1 MHLKRASR
9 VRGADGPA
17 EGGQKA
23 GGRVWMGRPR
33 CLQNSRSSLEAVHPE
48 EVRDRSARSLPRH
61 GLRRTVQTSPR
72 GSQEDCAAGI
82 SLRGTSPPA
91 WAKGLCKLL
100 VAALTAGRRAS
111 TLAAPS
117 TPAAWAL
124 LGVPVGMATGV
135 GRAGS
140 QEEINYKRE
149 MIRLDLE
156 GRACWE
162 SPVLCERPQSNAAG
176 ATRCRAGR
184 RQSTEEG
191 DDIMMNGQFADLQS

>member
-140 QEEINYKRE
+140 QEEKRGC
-149 MIRLDLE
+149 R
-156 GRACWE
+156 GRDWRHMRKT
-162 SPVLCERPQSNAAG
+162 SPG
-176 ATRCRAGR
+176 ALGR
-184 RQSTEEG
+184 
-191 DDIMMNGQFADLQS
+191 NFAMRGLQTSQATLFCPCLSRSLA